1 MLENT
6 PRAPLKGGI
15 IARQNFSSRLLEI
28 PPRPAW
34 MEIDLIQ
41 LRRNLEIIRSDMPRA
56 LRWCS
61 VVKDDA
67 YGHGAVAIAR
77 ETLAAGASGLAVAT
91 LDEALQLR
99 AADIHAPVLVFGE
112 RTEEELEYCFAH
124 QLTCFVNDEAQAQ
137 RLNNLARKHEQ
148 KISVH
153 VEVDTGLSRHG
164 VRWKQ
169 AAALIGELATCSNLQ
184 IDGVMTHFAMSDE
197 LDKTFANEQLRR
209 FQEVLDELRI
219 HGITIP
225 LRHTCNSGGYLDLP
239 HAHFEMVRMGI
250 LPLGV
255 YPSQVCRRL
264 NGLAPIMQVKARLA
278 ALQHIEAGDHVGY
291 GMRYTAASPRTIA
304 VLPLGYG
311 DGYPRLRNTGHALI
325 HGQRAP
331 IVGGNAMDAMMVDVT
346 EIANVQPWD
355 EVVILG
361 EQGGEMISIHDLARW
376 GGTVSYDVMTKLS
389 MRLPRVYRD
398 GAME

>member
-1 MLENT
+1 MPVPQIL
-6 PRAPLKGGI
+6 
-15 IARQNFSSRLLEI
+15 
-28 PPRPAW
+28 PRPAW
-34 MEIDLIQ
+34 IEIDLAQ
-41 LRRNLEIIRSDMPRA
+41 LRRNLEIIRSDMPPN

-67 YGHGAVAIAR
+67 YGHGAVVIAR
-77 ETLAAGASGLAVAT
+77 ETVRAGASCLAVAT
-91 LDEALQLR
+91 LEEALELR
-99 AADIHAPVLVFGE
+99 AADIHAPILVFGE
-112 RTEEELEYCFAH
+112 RTEEELEYCIAH
-124 QLTCFVNDEAQAQ
+124 QLTCFVNDEAQGQ
-137 RLNNLARKHEQ
+137 RLNNLARKHAQ

-153 VEVDTGLSRHG
+153 VEIDTGLSRHG
-164 VRWKQ
+164 VRWSK
-169 AAALIGELATCSNLQ
+169 AASHVSALAAFSNLQ
-184 IDGVMTHFAMSDE
+184 IDGLMTHFAMSDE

-209 FQEVLDELRI
+209 FQEVLDELRARGI
-219 HGITIP
+219 HVPI
-225 LRHTCNSGGYLDLP
+225 RHTCNTGGYLDLP

-264 NGLAPIMQVKARLA
+264 AGLAPIMQVKARIA

-291 GMRYTAASPRTIA
+291 GMRYTAESPRTIA

-311 DGYPRLRNTGHALI
+311 DGYPRVRNAGHVLV

-346 EIANVQPWD
+346 EIPNVQQWD

-361 EQGGEMISIHDLARW
+361 EQSGEVISIHDLAKW

-389 MRLPRVYRD
+389 IRLPRVYRE
-398 GAME
+398 GVME

>member
-6 PRAPLKGGI
+6 PQAPLKGGI
-15 IARQNFSSRLLEI
+15 VTRPNLLDTHLAA

-34 MEIDLIQ
+34 IEIDLNQ
-41 LRRNLEIIRSDMPRA
+41 LRRNLEIIRNDMPPG
-56 LRWCS
+56 LQWCS

-77 ETLAAGASGLAVAT
+77 ETLQAGASCLAVAT
-91 LDEALQLR
+91 VEEALTLR
-99 AADIHAPVLVFGE
+99 EANLQATILVFGE
-112 RTEEELEYCFAH
+112 RTEEKLEYCLAH
-124 QLTCFVNDEAQAQ
+124 QLTCFVNDAAQAQ
-137 RLNNLARKHEQ
+137 RLDRLAHKHEQ

-153 VEVDTGLSRHG
+153 VEVDTGLSRYG
-164 VRWKQ
+164 VRWNN
-169 AAALIGELATCSNLQ
+169 AAAIVSVIATRPNLK
-184 IDGVMTHFAMSDE
+184 IDGLMTHFAMSDE

-209 FQEVLDELRI
+209 FHEVLQELEARGI
-219 HGITIP
+219 HIP

-264 NGLAPIMQVKARLA
+264 EGLAPIMQVKTRVA
-278 ALQHIEAGDHVGY
+278 ALQQIEKGDHVGY
-291 GMRYTAASPRTIA
+291 GMRYTAESPRTIG

-311 DGYPRLRNTGHALI
+311 DGYPRVRNAGHVLV
-325 HGQRAP
+325 HGKRAP
-331 IVGGNAMDAMMVDVT
+331 IVGGNAMDAMMIDVT
-346 EIANVQPWD
+346 EIPNVRQWD

-361 EQGGEMISIHDLARW
+361 EQGGETISIHDLAKL

-389 MRLPRVYRD
+389 IRLPRRYLAGVV
-398 GAME
+398 E